1 MSRFTAEEKKMSKK
15 MLQSNTH
22 KKSNDMDINLSLKF
36 NQ

>member
-15 MLQSNTH
+15 CFNQIH
-22 KKSNDMDINLSLKF
+22 IKKSNDMDINLSLKF